1 MNGRLFAGW
10 AFRGFLVLV
19 FVIAVG
25 FGAISESKTY
35 FGVTFPHGDLAF
47 ADRVVDYLAASCVRD
62 AYDDPE
68 EALGPPDAKCRG
80 EAPCNGCKGCDG
92 CDTNA
97 VSLGFRLSVLD
108 NRGYLIIEFVDNTL
122 VDVVGADLFVYITN
136 ENPARVEISTDGFNY
151 IFVGETV
158 GYPGA
163 IDIGPY
169 VDSGAEFRFVRLS
182 DVPADEDHS
191 ECPGP
196 SIDAIGA
203 MGPAIQVVEGEA
215 FGSLE
220 LQPIGDLAFAFEYTP
235 NSFMIVLDTS
245 SSMGETISGER
256 KIDIAKTVIIDLLDN
271 LPDNSPVGFRV
282 FGGCG
287 HSRLVS
293 PVVPLQRVSLK
304 SEVQALEP
312 GGATPLA
319 LALELA
325 KADFEAVPD
334 PKLILLVSDGM
345 ETCKGDPVAAARD
358 LLDTGYDLRIHV
370 VGFDVSTNV
379 PARDQLIEIARST
392 GGLYY
397 DAQNSEELRRAL
409 SLVAPFSYTVYD
421 EEGNVVYEGR
431 IGEPGPS
438 LPAGIYTV
446 VIDTS
451 PPITLTNV
459 IVQDQSTTLI
469 TVEQENGGV
478 HAEVDN

>member
-1 MNGRLFAGW
+1 MNGRVFVGW
-10 AFRGFLVLV
+10 ALRGFLALVLV
-19 FVIAVG
+19 LAVG
-25 FGAISESKTY
+25 LGSVSESATY
-35 FGVTFPHGDLAF
+35 YGVTFPHGDLAF
-47 ADRVVDYLAASCVRD
+47 ADRVVDYMAASCVRD

-68 EALGPPDAKCRG
+68 EALGPPDACSM
-80 EAPCNGCKGCDG
+80 GCEGCDG

-108 NRGYLIIEFVDNTL
+108 NRGYLIIEFVDNIL
-122 VDVVGADLFVYITN
+122 IDVAGADLFVYITN
-136 ENPARVEISTDGFNY
+136 NKPARVEISSDGFNY

-169 VDSGAEFRFVRLS
+169 VGEGTEFRFVRLS
-182 DVPADEDHS
+182 DIPADEDHS

-203 MGPAIQVVEGEA
+203 MGPAIQVAEGAA

-220 LQPIGDLAFAFEYTP
+220 LQPVGDLAFAFDYQP
-235 NSFMIVLDTS
+235 SSFMIILDTS
-245 SSMGETISGER
+245 SSMGDMIDGGL
-256 KIDIAKTVIIDLLDN
+256 KIDIAKDVILDLLDN
-271 LPDNSPVGFRV
+271 LPEGALVGIRT

-287 HSRLVS
+287 RSRLIA
-293 PVVPLQRVSLK
+293 PIAALDRGLLK
-304 SEVQALEP
+304 AEVQALTP
-312 GGATPLA
+312 GGATPIA

-325 KADFEAVPD
+325 KGDFEAVPD

-345 ETCKGDPVAAARD
+345 ETCDGDPVSAAKD
-358 LLDTGYDLRIHV
+358 LLQTGYDLRIHV
-370 VGFDVSTNV
+370 VGFDIGQQL

-397 DAQNSEELRRAL
+397 DARSSGELRRAL

-421 EEGNVVYEGR
+421 EEGSVVFEGR
-431 IGEPGPS
+431 IGEDGPS
-438 LPAGIYTV
+438 LLAGIYTV

-451 PPITLTNV
+451 PPITLTSV
-459 IVQDQSTTLI
+459 VVQDQSTTLI
-469 TVEQENGGV
+469 TVEQANGGFR
-478 HAEVDN
+478 AEVGN

>member
-1 MNGRLFAGW
+1 MNGRPFAGW
-10 AFRGFLVLV
+10 ALRGFLVLV
-19 FVIAVG
+19 LVLAAG
-25 FGAISESKTY
+25 LGAISESTTY

-47 ADRVVDYLAASCVRD
+47 ADRVVDYMVASCVRE

-68 EALGPPDAKCRG
+68 EALGPPDAYPTVCEG
-80 EAPCNGCKGCDG
+80 CNG

-108 NRGYLIIEFVDNTL
+108 NRGYLIIEFVDNIL
-122 VDVVGADLFVYITN
+122 LDVAGADLFVYITN
-136 ENPARVEISTDGFNY
+136 NNPSRVEISSDGVSY

-169 VDSGAEFRFVRLS
+169 VGAGDEFRFVRLS

-191 ECPGP
+191 GCPGP

-203 MGPAIQVVEGEA
+203 MGPAIQVAEGEA

-220 LQPIGDLAFAFEYTP
+220 LQPIGDLAFALDYHP
-235 NSFMIVLDTS
+235 SSFMIILDTS
-245 SSMGETISGER
+245 SSMGDLIDGDL
-256 KIDIAKTVIIDLLDN
+256 KIDIAKDVILDLLDN
-271 LPDNSPVGFRV
+271 LPEGALVGIRT

-287 HSRLVS
+287 NSRLIA
-293 PVVPLQRVSLK
+293 PIAALERDLLK
-304 SEVQALEP
+304 AEVQGLGS
-312 GGATPLA
+312 GGATPIA

-325 KADFEAVPD
+325 EGDFEAVPD

-345 ETCKGDPVAAARD
+345 ETCGGDPVLAAKA
-358 LLDTGYDLRIHV
+358 LLQTGYDLRIHV
-370 VGFDVSTNV
+370 VGFDISQNL
-379 PARDQLIEIARST
+379 PARDQLIEIAQST

-397 DAQNSEELRRAL
+397 DVRSSEGLRRAL

-421 EEGNVVYEGR
+421 EEGNVVFEGR
-431 IGEPGPS
+431 IGEDGPS
-438 LPAGIYTV
+438 LPVGLYRV

-451 PPITLTNV
+451 PPIILTSV
-459 IVQDQSTTLI
+459 VVQDQSTTLI
-469 TVEQENGGV
+469 TVEQANGGF
-478 HAEVDN
+478 HAEVEN